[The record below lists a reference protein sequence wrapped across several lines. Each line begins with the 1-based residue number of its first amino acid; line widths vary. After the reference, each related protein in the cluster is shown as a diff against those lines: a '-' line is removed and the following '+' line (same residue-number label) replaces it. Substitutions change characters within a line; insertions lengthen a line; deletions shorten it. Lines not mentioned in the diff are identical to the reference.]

1 MKAGRLVRR
10 TLCLPALAGD
20 TRGPWREGEKG
31 QIGETFRRQNHQDLV
46 SDWISGVRGRRM
58 LKVTRGFPHG
68 HVDIFMVLVTK
79 RADTKKWDEGDFGH
93 MELQVSVGFQLE
105 LNSGEVNVVCVF
117 VIHGW
122 FSGPLHSICPY
133 QTFPCW

>member
-58 LKVTRGFPHG
+58 LKVTRGLCRLPG
-68 HVDIFMVLVTK
+68 G
-79 RADTKKWDEGDFGH
+79 GDWC
-93 MELQVSVGFQLE
+93 LC
-105 LNSGEVNVVCVF
+105 SG
-117 VIHGW
+117 G
-122 FSGPLHSICPY
+122 
-133 QTFPCW
+133 